1 MEYILDASKWV
12 CGYGGDYALHGKMG
26 YETRML
32 NDDKFMCCL
41 GQFASQ
47 KLKELGEDVELNMM
61 DTSEPNDVA
70 FNLKLV
76 YDYSFVLEP
85 DDPNDGGGFG
95 NTELSIDLMNIN
107 DHPDT
112 TPREKVKQIEAK
124 LIEHGHTL
132 KVINEEHL
140 DNWKLRNE

>member
-12 CGYGGDYALHGKMG
+12 CGYGGEYALHGEMG
-26 YETRML
+26 YDTRML
-32 NDDKFMCCL
+32 NDEEFMCCL

-47 KLKELGEDVELNMM
+47 KLKELGEDVELSMI
-61 DTSEPNDVA
+61 DTGEPSDVA
-70 FNLKLV
+70 NRLEKAYDSLFVIEEDEDGDKYYNNTNL
-76 YDYSFVLEP
+76 SE
-85 DDPNDGGGFG
+85 
-95 NTELSIDLMNIN
+95 DLMGIN
-107 DHPDT
+107 DEIDT